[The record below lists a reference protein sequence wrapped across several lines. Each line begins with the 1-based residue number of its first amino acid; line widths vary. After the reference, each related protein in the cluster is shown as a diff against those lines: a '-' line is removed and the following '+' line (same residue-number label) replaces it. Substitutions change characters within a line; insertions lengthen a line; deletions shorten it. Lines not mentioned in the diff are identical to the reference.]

1 MDKDR
6 RPEIPLD
13 STDPADREAVAFI
26 DAVGAV
32 IQPFARLGFSTAH
45 DIVKAVRSTRAAGRD
60 LLRVVNPIDRYRA
73 LDGGTEATDMWP
85 TPRELVA
92 AVEDDLQAP
101 ETAVKPVESSDAVG
115 PGVLGGLRAVAETA
129 LNPSTMLSAAVS
141 PIRRVVSAPAV
152 ANLPIPVRGATDK
165 NLRAYGDRLIAES
178 HQPEDQPGQLHPA
191 FALILP
197 ELTPDEV
204 RILRFL
210 AVAGAQPAIDIR
222 TKTLFQI
229 GSERI
234 AGGINMIAEMAGCRW
249 PGSDQEYLAN
259 LYRLGL
265 VRFSAEP
272 VDDYRRYALIEV
284 QPRATEAVAKAKAT
298 LSIYRSIYLSPFG
311 RQFCKVCIDVTGYNA
326 GGWGTDERGDKIIGR
341 GPPDPAARKH

>member
-1 MDKDR
+1 VDQDR
-6 RPEIPLD
+6 RPETPSD

-73 LDGGTEATDMWP
+73 LDAGPEAIDTWP
-85 TPRELVA
+85 TAGELVA
-92 AVEDDLQAP
+92 AVKDDLQEP
-101 ETAVKPVESSDAVG
+101 ETAVEPVESSDAVG
-115 PGVLGGLRAVAETA
+115 PGVLGGLRAVAQTA
-129 LNPSTMLSAAVS
+129 LNPSTMLSAAVA
-141 PIRRVVSAPAV
+141 PIRRVVSAPAG
-152 ANLPIPVRGATDK
+152 ADLPIAVRGATDK
-165 NLRAYGDRLIAES
+165 NLRAYSDRLIAES
-178 HQPEDQPGQLHPA
+178 HQPQDQPAQLHPA

-222 TKTLFQI
+222 TKTLFHI

-284 QPRATEAVAKAKAT
+284 QPRAIEAVAKAKAT

-311 RQFCKVCIDVTGYNA
+311 RQFCEVCVDVTGYNA

>member
-6 RPEIPLD
+6 RPEIPPD

-229 GSERI
+229 SSERI

>member
-1 MDKDR
+1 MDKDGQ
-6 RPEIPLD
+6 PEKPTD
-13 STDPADREAVAFI
+13 STDPADREAVAFV

-45 DIVKAVRSTRAAGRD
+45 DVVEAVKSTSAAGRD
-60 LLRVVNPIDRYRA
+60 LLRIVNPVERHRA
-73 LDGGTEATDMWP
+73 IDGGTENTVRRPMVE
-85 TPRELVA
+85 ELDA
-92 AVEDDLQAP
+92 AVTDERQTP
-101 ETAVKPVESSDAVG
+101 ETAVKPVESAKPVG
-115 PGVLGGLRAVAETA
+115 PDVLGGLRRAAETA
-129 LNPSTMLSAAVS
+129 LNPSAVLGAAAS
-141 PIRRVVSAPAV
+141 PIRRVVSFGAV
-152 ANLPIPVRGATDK
+152 ANLPTPVLGATDN
-165 NLRAYGDRLIAES
+165 NLRAYGDRLIADS
-178 HQPEDQPGQLHPA
+178 LQPQDEPIEEHPA

-210 AVAGAQPAIDIR
+210 AVAGPQPAIDVR

-249 PGSDQEYLAN
+249 PESDQHYLTN
-259 LYRLGL
+259 LNRLGL

-284 QPRATEAVAKAKAT
+284 QPRAMEAMAKAKAT
-298 LSIYRSIYLSPFG
+298 LSIFRSICLSAFG
-311 RQFCKVCIDVTGYNA
+311 KQFCEVCIDVTGYNA
-326 GGWGTDERGDKIIGR
+326 GGWDTDERGDKIIGR

>member
-1 MDKDR
+1 VDQDR
-6 RPEIPLD
+6 RPDTPSD

-45 DIVKAVRSTRAAGRD
+45 DIVKAVKSSRAAGRD

-73 LDGGTEATDMWP
+73 LDAGTEVTHTWP
-85 TPRELVA
+85 AAGELVA
-92 AVEDDLQAP
+92 AVGDDLQAP

-115 PGVLGGLRAVAETA
+115 PGVLGGLRAVAQTA
-129 LNPSTMLSAAVS
+129 LNPSAMLSAAVA
-141 PIRRVVSAPAV
+141 PIRRVVSAPAD
-152 ANLPIPVRGATDK
+152 LPNAVRGASDK
-165 NLRAYGDRLIAES
+165 NLRAYSDRLIAES
-178 HQPEDQPGQLHPA
+178 HQPQDQPGQLHPA

-249 PGSDQEYLAN
+249 PGSNQEYLAN
-259 LYRLGL
+259 LNRLGL

-284 QPRATEAVAKAKAT
+284 QPRAMEAVTKAKAT

-311 RQFCKVCIDVTGYNA
+311 RQFCEVCIDVTGYDA

-341 GPPDPAARKH
+341 GPPDPFARKH

>member
-6 RPEIPLD
+6 RPETPSD

-259 LYRLGL
+259 LNRLGL

-272 VDDYRRYALIEV
+272 VADYRRYALIEV
-284 QPRATEAVAKAKAT
+284 QPRAIEAAAKAKAT
-298 LSIYRSIYLSPFG
+298 LSTYRSIYLSPFG
-311 RQFCKVCIDVTGYNA
+311 RQFCEVCIDVTGYDA

-341 GPPDPAARKH
+341 GPPDPAARKR